1 MTPLRQQIEARI
13 DAVLDGMLL
22 APQMYG
28 PPDGVE
34 LQALLLLELRAFI
47 ARPEAETRHPRRVFE
62 AWLRHLRE
70 GHLREGHPGA
80 SNTLL
85 AAALL
90 RLHSADVERQ
100 YGELATALA
109 DFRRELIGELTP
121 DNPFATYDLALAVR
135 MKKGKALPPA
145 AKVGA
150 LYGLVGQVMRSV
162 VRPNGGGRG
171 KLSRDH
177 EDAIAVRPAGG
188 FEIVPENGVGAQIV
202 MPFAWPTGAQGQLI
216 AGESAE
222 DTVRRTFA
230 RFVDVA
236 AWASDGVEP
245 VESLIQ
251 VVSEEATRTRMVLDA
266 MRLVPSITG
275 DIEAMEL
282 GGRAIQRE
290 LPVKLRAQ
298 AQGRLL
304 GVLQHQQTPIA
315 FSATGTLRMVDLDE
329 GRVRLRMVD
338 GDKKSS
344 IEVWL
349 GSGSAFDGLS
359 AMLGRD
365 VAIEGTRFA
374 GERRAPFVVATRV
387 NLIDSAEDAEDAE
400 N

>member
-1 MTPLRQQIEARI
+1 MIPLRRQIEARI
-13 DAVLDGMLL
+13 DEVLNGLL
-22 APQMYG
+22 DVPQMYG

-34 LQALLLLELRAFI
+34 LQALLLLELRAFV
-47 ARPEAETRHPRRVFE
+47 ARPEAESRHPRRVFE
-62 AWLRHLRE
+62 AWLRHARTRRPE
-70 GHLREGHPGA
+70 IGN
-80 SNTLL
+80 SLL
-85 AAALL
+85 AMALMRLRSEDVEGQYSELTAAL
-90 RLHSADVERQ
+90 
-100 YGELATALA
+100 T
-109 DFRRELIGELTP
+109 DFRRELIGELPP

-162 VRPNGGGRG
+162 VRPKSGGRG

-177 EDAIAVRPAGG
+177 EDAIAIRPAGG

-202 MPFAWPTGAQGQLI
+202 MPFAWPTSAQGQLI
-216 AGESAE
+216 ANESAE

-251 VVSEEATRTRMVLDA
+251 QVVSEQATRTRMVLDA
-266 MRLVPSITG
+266 MRLVPSVTG
-275 DIEAMEL
+275 DIEALEL

-298 AQGRLL
+298 AQDRLL
-304 GVLQHQQTPIA
+304 GVLRHQQTPIA

-329 GRVRLRMVD
+329 GRVRLRMVE
-338 GDKKSS
+338 GEKKSS

-349 GSGSAFDGLS
+349 SSGSAFDGLS

-365 VAIEGTRFA
+365 VAIEGTRFP

-387 NLIDSAEDAEDAE
+387 NLIDSVEDAEDAEDAE
-400 N
+400 D